1 MHSDL
6 SQLLIKK
13 KTNQQQ
19 KLKKQAANLLN
30 INSILHLR
38 TQYSNRGGGKS
49 LVLPAET
56 EERVKRRALS
66 ACQDNLRKVVDL
78 ERKLPQMA
86 EFFATGKKDNARQL
100 FSEIKLGEEEV
111 IKARRLV
118 SQELAEI
125 GAILVSRE
133 DFLRFTNLTS
143 EIADFAEGV
152 AFYLVQLMEYN
163 WSVPGDIRQELV
175 KLSGAVLDS
184 VLKLRETMMTL
195 TYGPTKTLEKA
206 KDVEIAERIVDDI
219 YRALVLRVL
228 NSKLDVPVILLLKD
242 VLQMLENSADKAE
255 DAADAA
261 RTLSFIM

>member
-1 MHSDL
+1 
-6 SQLLIKK
+6 
-13 KTNQQQ
+13 
-19 KLKKQAANLLN
+19 
-30 INSILHLR
+30 
-38 TQYSNRGGGKS
+38 

-56 EERVKRRALS
+56 EERVKRRALN

-78 ERKLPQMA
+78 ERKIPQIA
-86 EFFATGKKDNARQL
+86 EYFATGKKENARQL
-100 FSEIKLGEEEV
+100 LSEIKLGEEEV

-152 AFYLVQLMEYN
+152 AFYLVEIMDHN
-163 WSVPGDIRQELV
+163 WNVPSDIKQDIV
-175 KLSGAVLDS
+175 KLSSAVLDS

-206 KDVEIAERIVDDI
+206 KDVETAERIVDDI
-219 YRALVLRVL
+219 YRTLAIKTL
-228 NSKLDVPVILLLKD
+228 NSKLDTPVMLLLRD
-242 VLQMLENSADKAE
+242 ILQLLENSADKAE